1 MVENTNAVTKYAGPG
16 EEKMSGFSQSFKFE
30 ARINL
35 TAKTTGIKRESIAII
50 LVKIVVPFAVLC
62 ILEIVKLTFTSFSFN
77 LEKGLSKIL

>member
-1 MVENTNAVTKYAGPG
+1 MVENTNAMTKYAGPG

-35 TAKTTGIKRESIAII
+35 IAKTTGIKRESIAII

-62 ILEIVKLTFTSFSFN
+62 ILEIVKLTLTSFSFN